1 MESVK
6 NLVIATLVTVAV
18 GITFAGCVAK
28 EDGVKTE
35 EATPVATKDVKV
47 EEVPVEEVKTEET
60 EAEEAKTEE
69 TKAEEAKTE
78 EVKAE

>member
-18 GITFAGCVAK
+18 GITFAGCGTK
-28 EDGVKTE
+28 KDEVKTE
-35 EATPVATKDVKV
+35 GTTPVATEEVKT
-47 EEVPVEEVKTEET
+47 EAVPVETEVKTEET
-60 EAEEAKTEE
+60 KTEE
-69 TKAEEAKTE
+69 TNTE

>member
-18 GITFAGCVAK
+18 GITFAGCGAK
-28 EDGVKTE
+28 K
-35 EATPVATKDVKV
+35 
-47 EEVPVEEVKTEET
+47 EEVKAEETPAETEVKTEET
-60 EAEEAKTEE
+60 KVEE
-69 TKAEEAKTE
+69 TKTE